1 MSFAFEDRDRTEID
15 VLPSASDDIVDAAWD
30 NGERIY
36 FSVPTFRRNSLTL
49 SQGWVSMLSSG

>member
-30 NGERIY
+30 NGELY